1 MIKIL
6 RKLFWLL
13 LYLLFNTALFF
24 IEVRILFDTN
34 DSSSSGVSGFDSIDA
49 LLVGFNA
56 FFDVLQSVALLF
68 FFYASIAS
76 AIFALLLFIPVQ
88 IYFINRKFKNH
99 RRKFLYSLLASF
111 ALVILLKL
119 PKYIFMFIEMTY
131 S

>member
-6 RKLFWLL
+6 KKLSWLL
-13 LYLLFNTALFF
+13 LYLLFNTVLFF
-24 IEVRILFDTN
+24 IEVSILFDTN
-34 DSSSSGVSGFDSIDA
+34 NSSNSGISGFDSIDA
-49 LLVGFNA
+49 LLEGFNA
-56 FFDVLQSVALLF
+56 FFDVLQGMALLF

-88 IYFINRKFKNH
+88 LYFINRKFKNH
-99 RRKFLYSLLASF
+99 SRKFLYSLLASF